1 MEIILLIGYVPL
13 VVWLFSQSVM
23 LAKYNKIVSNQKQVI
38 TALSDANNKL
48 RPFQVWIATLRGSDS
63 PHAPKPSM
71 SNVGG
76 GVYNSII
83 KKEGH

>member
-1 MEIILLIGYVPL
+1 MEIILLLGYVPL

-23 LAKYNKIVSNQKQVI
+23 LG
-38 TALSDANNKL
+38 KL
-48 RPFQVWIATLRGSDS
+48 DKLAREQAEEIKRLKPFQFRVATLRGGNS

>member
-1 MEIILLIGYVPL
+1 MEIILLLGYVPL

-23 LAKYNKIVSNQKQVI
+23 LG
-38 TALSDANNKL
+38 KL
-48 RPFQVWIATLRGSDS
+48 DRLAREQAEEIKRLKPFQFGVATLRGSDS
-63 PHAPKPSM
+63 PHAAKPSM

-83 KKEGH
+83 KKEGN